1 MPKKRY
7 QVIKATTREIPGV
20 LVGGRVRKFGRNG
33 TFTVGDKGEADEIN
47 KVLGMKGK
55 GDVVVVTN
63 TEKEPGHNYTFQ
75 GIPLKPQKQKVVG
88 DTLYIWKFGKW
99 RKVKSALQK
108 REHGAKARRY
118 KNAKHI

>member
-20 LVGGRVRKFGRNG
+20 MVGGRVRKFGRNG
-33 TFTVGDKGEADEIN
+33 TFTVSDKGEAEEIN

-63 TEKEPGHNYTFQ
+63 TEKEHGHRYTFGAFTSQ
-75 GIPLKPQKQKVVG
+75 EARDNYDRI
-88 DTLYIWKFGKW
+88 FGK
-99 RKVKSALQK
+99 R
-108 REHGAKARRY
+108 
-118 KNAKHI
+118 